1 MQSPAAPS
9 KHYDRGYFNRWYR
22 DPIDRVATR
31 ESLERKVRLAVAVAE
46 YVLGR
51 RLRTVLDVGCG
62 EAAWYPLLRRMR
74 RDIEYTGV
82 DSSDYVLERYGA
94 ARHIRRGDLGTL
106 GRLRLRRRFDL
117 VVCADV
123 LQYVPAVEAGR
134 GLAAIRSLLRG
145 GGIAYIEAFATEDE
159 MEGDRDGWHE
169 RNAAGYERMFRRAG
183 LTRCAPYCFL
193 DLDRHPEL
201 NVFEHG

>member
-1 MQSPAAPS
+1 MHSPHSHPS
-9 KHYDRGYFNRWYR
+9 KRYDRGYFNRWYR
-22 DPIDRVATR
+22 DPVDRVATR
-31 ESLERKVRLAVAVAE
+31 DSLARKVRLAVAVTE

-51 RLRTVLDVGCG
+51 RLRSVLDIGCG
-62 EAAWYPLLRRMR
+62 EGAWFPVLRGMR
-74 RDIEYTGV
+74 RDVEYTGV
-82 DSSDYVLERYGA
+82 DSSDYALERYGA
-94 ARHIRRGDLGTL
+94 ARHIRRGDLANLARL
-106 GRLRLRRRFDL
+106 GLRRRFDL

-123 LQYVPAVEAGR
+123 LQYVPAAEIGR
-134 GLAAIRSLLRG
+134 GLAAIRSRLRG
-145 GGIAYIEAFATEDE
+145 VAYIEAFATEDE

-169 RNAAGYERMFRRAG
+169 RSAGGYERMFRHAG